1 MKFDRL
7 AVLLPCYSFE
17 SFDLDRKEADA
28 EQLLSA
34 WSVLWHPALLA
45 GSRSI
50 PRWLPAGSPPPDPS
64 GHLII
69 LPDCCDS
76 MLPEEWLAQAAAVGA
91 CVLRGLKNRDD
102 MLAAALKLLGDDC
115 PVVDADLAADFLA
128 LGFSHLQVELL
139 TRKLRYMSNLD
150 EGSLQTAVLAATDAA
165 VSGDLEAARQHLQT
179 AFDRLHDAREYFYP
193 TEAKLLDFTLLAP
206 STLGQPLQTEL
217 ADATPRNFLVSGEVI
232 EKMAAQEPA
241 VLEALKTALAENR
254 AALIG
259 GEQVEIPLPLL
270 DPESLQNHLQRG
282 LAVYQKHL
290 AAQPKIFGRR
300 RFGLSP
306 ALPQVL
312 KQNGF
317 TGAIHCT
324 LDDGQFPVGNQSRIQ
339 WEGIDGSV
347 IEATGCLPLDAGR
360 AETFLRLA
368 ETMSNAMNLDH
379 SATILFAHWP
389 GCASHWYDDLRR
401 TARYGAIFGKFLSV
415 TDYFE
420 LTSLAGQRN
429 HYKPDQYRSP
439 YLVQEVTAA
448 QADPISRWMRFFQRS
463 LHLEA
468 IKTVAMLASVCGRS
482 EKNAETDQKYAKLA
496 SSIEDAL
503 IAEDDAVLD
512 LEDQLTKAEQQPLA
526 DFARSLGADA
536 KKAERGC
543 LIVNPWSFSQ
553 PAEPIHSPVS
563 ALHSLPDVPG
573 MGFAWVDPKAEPEPE
588 KVERK
593 SWFGLRKTQELPP
606 MAEENVLRNEFL
618 EVHFDPH
625 TGAIRTIADYHSR
638 GPRLGQQIAL
648 RLPQGGDPGADVNYS
663 IMAAD
668 ELTVVSAG
676 PVVGEILCRG
686 RLLDHEG
693 RRVANFRQTTLA
705 RRGSRILEIQI
716 DLEIDRQPGPN
727 AWDSYYAA
735 RFAWKDEMAVLRRGV
750 NMADQATE
758 LMQFESPWYV
768 DICRSKQHTT
778 LLCNGTPYHRRFG
791 LRKLDTLLVTQG
803 ERARSF
809 RLGVGIDVP
818 NPMAAAQGFMMP
830 PLILPDAPKTALPSG
845 WLFHLDC
852 RNVLATHWDVCANG
866 FRVRLLETDGRGTRL
881 GLRCFRSVASA
892 RRTNADDSPL
902 LDLKIDGDRVEIP
915 IDPYQWVEIEVQF
928 AP

>member
-50 PRWLPAGSPPPDPS
+50 PRWLPAGSPPPDPT
-64 GHLII
+64 GHLVI
-69 LPDCCDS
+69 LPDCCES

-91 CVLRGLKNRDD
+91 CVLRGAKNRDD

-115 PVVDADLAADFLA
+115 PTVDPDLAADFLA
-128 LGFSHLQVELL
+128 LGFCHLQVEFL

-165 VSGDLEAARQHLQT
+165 LAGDSEAVRQHLQT

-193 TEAKLLDFTLLAP
+193 TEAKLIDFTLLAP
-206 STLGQPLQTEL
+206 STLGQPLQIEL
-217 ADATPRNFLVSGEVI
+217 ADAAPRNFLVSGEVI
-232 EKMAAQEPA
+232 EKMAAQQPA
-241 VLEALKTALAENR
+241 ILEALKTALAENS
-254 AALIG
+254 AAIIG
-259 GEQVEIPLPLL
+259 GEQVEISLPLL
-270 DPESLQNHLQRG
+270 DPESTRAHLQRG
-282 LAVYQKHL
+282 LAIYEKHL
-290 AAQPKIFGRR
+290 GTHPKIFGRR

-312 KQNGF
+312 KQLGF
-317 TGAIHCT
+317 TAAIHCT

-347 IEATGCLPLDAGR
+347 VEATGCLPLDAGR
-360 AETFLRLA
+360 ADTFLRLA
-368 ETMSNAMNLDH
+368 ETLGNAMNLDH

-389 GCASHWYDDLRR
+389 GCASRWYEDLRR
-401 TARYGAIFGKFLSV
+401 SARYGSIFGKFLSA

-429 HYKPDQYRSP
+429 RYKPDQYRSP
-439 YLVQEVTAA
+439 YLAQDVTANRI
-448 QADPISRWMRFFQRS
+448 DPISRWTRFFRRS
-463 LHLEA
+463 AQLE
-468 IKTVAMLASVCGRS
+468 TVETIAMLAAVCSKRS
-482 EKNAETDQKYAKLA
+482 NEEHATCDETTQTLTRE
-496 SSIEDAL
+496 IENAL
-503 IAEDDAVLD
+503 IAEDDTGLD
-512 LEDQLTKAEQQPLA
+512 LDARLSDAQQQPVA
-526 DFARSLGADA
+526 DLARSLGGSADSPD
-536 KKAERGC
+536 RGC
-543 LIVNPWSFSQ
+543 LIVNPWSSIQ
-553 PAEPIHSPVS
+553 TAIVS
-563 ALHSLPDVPG
+563 SSVPSSLDVPA
-573 MGFAWVDPKAEPEPE
+573 MGFAWVDPKVAQQPE

-593 SWFGLRKTQELPP
+593 GWFGLRKPQESPP
-606 MAEENVLRNEFL
+606 MAEEGILRNEFF

-625 TGAIRTIADYHSR
+625 TGAIRTVSDYHSR

-648 RLPQGGDPGADVNYS
+648 RLPQGGDPAADANYS

-668 ELTVVSAG
+668 RLSVISAG
-676 PVVGEILCRG
+676 PVVGEMLCEG

-693 RRVANFRQTTLA
+693 RPVAKYRQTTRA
-705 RRGSRILEIQI
+705 HRGSRILEIQI

-750 NMADQATE
+750 SMANQATE

-768 DICRSKQHTT
+768 DICRDKQHTT
-778 LLCNGTPYHRRFG
+778 LLCNGLPYHRRLG
-791 LRKLDTLLVTQG
+791 LRKLDMLLVTQG

-809 RLGVGIDVP
+809 RLGVGIDVS

-830 PLILPDAPKTALPSG
+830 PLILPDAPKTASASG

-852 RNVLATHWDVCANG
+852 RNVLATHWNVCDNG

-881 GLRCFRSVASA
+881 GLRCLRSVASA
-892 RRTNADDSPL
+892 RRTDADDSPL
-902 LDLKIDGDRVEIP
+902 LEVKVDGDRVDIP
-915 IDPYQWVEIEVQF
+915 IDPHQWVEIEVQF
-928 AP
+928 AA